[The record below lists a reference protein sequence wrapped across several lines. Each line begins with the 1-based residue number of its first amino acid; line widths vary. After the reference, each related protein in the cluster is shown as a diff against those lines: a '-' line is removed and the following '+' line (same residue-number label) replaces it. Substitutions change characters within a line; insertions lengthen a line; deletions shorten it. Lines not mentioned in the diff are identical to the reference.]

1 LQGFRKKG
9 APVTAPRSAGSSP
22 RLLVAVEMVD
32 GALRVAGGSENRSL
46 VVLQDLEPGCAIS
59 GVVFAGLR
67 MMPRSAHRK
76 AAYLSSMV

>member
-1 LQGFRKKG
+1 
-9 APVTAPRSAGSSP
+9 
-22 RLLVAVEMVD
+22 MVD